1 VSPCRVTSLSP
12 GLVILMGTTCGQQG
26 ATCGNRVDKLSSY
39 TGRGILSPGYPHPLC
54 TKICLASWAK
64 NGFPQYPQ
72 DLLLLLQIVRARLS
86 EIVCCANSCG
96 QTESLFGQPLS
107 GRRVDPPPN
116 PPQRRNPALGK
127 RIREGVIHKPVHCG
141 PVAHTPV
148 IPRSARLS
156 LAKWR
161 LLSVPGGMMVEHSQ
175 SRRRQNSEVPGGT

>member
-1 VSPCRVTSLSP
+1 
-12 GLVILMGTTCGQQG
+12 MGTTCGQQW
-26 ATCGNRVDKLSSY
+26 AICGNRVDKLSSY

-72 DLLLLLQIVRARLS
+72 DLLLLLQIVRARSS

-96 QTESLFGQPLS
+96 QTETLFGRLLS
-107 GRRVDPPPN
+107 GRRANPSQT
-116 PPQRRNPALGK
+116 PPQTGIPALGK
-127 RIREGVIHKPVHCG
+127 RIHEGVIHKPVHRD

-148 IPRSARLS
+148 IPRSGRLS

-161 LLSVPGGMMVEHSQ
+161 LLSVPGGMMVEDSQ